1 MKNQFSYT
9 DFFYHSTLYI
19 ALAAALTATL
29 GSLYFSEVRH
39 YLPCNLCWYQR
50 ILMYPLVVI
59 LAVGLLRQDINL
71 PYYVLPL
78 SLLGQG
84 FSTYHYLLEKTN
96 IFAAPLACQS
106 GIPCLTPWINWM
118 GFITIPFLAMMGF
131 FIITVMCLIAMTAG
145 EPDPHENRA
154 APWFQVAAVVAAVA
168 IAFVLIYEFDPMRV
182 TLTLTIPAVGEMSTT
197 SSITTTTITTA
208 TALPSPTP

>member
-1 MKNQFSYT
+1 MKNHFSYT

-19 ALAAALTATL
+19 ALAVALTATL

-50 ILMYPLVVI
+50 ILMYPLAAI

-96 IFAAPLACQS
+96 IFAAPLSCRS
-106 GIPCLTPWINWM
+106 GISCLTPWINWM
-118 GFITIPFLAMMGF
+118 GFITIPFLAMIGF

-145 EPDPHENRA
+145 EPDPQENRA
-154 APWFQVAAVVAAVA
+154 APWFQVVAVIAVVAIV
-168 IAFVLIYEFDPMRV
+168 FVVIYEFDPMRA
-182 TLTLTIPAVGEMSTT
+182 TLTLTIPAVGEMSPVT
-197 SSITTTTITTA
+197 STITA

>member
-1 MKNQFSYT
+1 MKNNFSYV

-19 ALAAALTATL
+19 ALAAALTAML

-50 ILMYPLVVI
+50 ILMYPLGAI

-96 IFAAPLACQS
+96 IFAAPTSCQS
-106 GIPCLTPWINWM
+106 GVPCLTPWINWM

-145 EPDPHENRA
+145 EPDQEENRA
-154 APWFQVAAVVAAVA
+154 APWFQVVGVVAVVV
-168 IAFVLIYEFDPMRV
+168 IAFVLIYQFDPMQA
-182 TLTLTIPAVGEMSTT
+182 TLSLTMPVVGEMSPV
-197 SSITTTTITTA
+197 TA